1 MGKKKQPKAI
11 RQLCTRWGR
20 ELDKE
25 HVLEEYPRPLMR
37 RAGHVCL
44 NGMWEYAFTKTGRRP
59 DHFGRKEK
67 PGEVVGASGVSESGE
82 SFGALGLGGEVLAA
96 GEICVPFSPETLLS
110 GVNRQ
115 LRPDEFLWYRRM
127 VEVDMEKMA
136 AGRRLLLHFGAV
148 DQHCRVYVDG
158 MEVARHTGGYLPF
171 TVDVTDYVKA
181 PKVASGMKMV
191 ELSVVVKDLSDTSY
205 HARGKQ
211 KLGRGGMYYTAQSGI
226 WQTVWM
232 EYVPAHYIED
242 LDVQTELGAVG
253 RDGSPASG
261 KVRVTVKA
269 AGNIPL
275 EIAVEQAGIYADEQS
290 TDVAVDGVIVDAKKE
305 GAGDV
310 ARPRIVATASGT
322 SNQPIEIDIP
332 ALRLWNCETPYL
344 YYFTVKM
351 GADEVRS
358 YFAMREFS
366 VEPDEK
372 GIPRIC
378 LNHEPQFQKGVL
390 DQGYW
395 PDGLYTAPADEAMVY
410 DIRTMKSVGFNM
422 IRKHIKIEPQRWY
435 YHCDRL
441 GMVVWQDMVNGGSA
455 YQDWYVTY
463 LATAL
468 SCKNIK
474 VGDRSRWLLSRKD
487 KKGRLEFVREMRGTI
502 RLLKRHP
509 GIAAWVVFNEGWG
522 QFSTRKMTE
531 IVRQEDGT
539 RLIDSASGWFD
550 QGCGDMQSVHNYFFK
565 LEVKPE
571 EERAAV
577 LSEFGGIALQVQGHS
592 ACEELYGYG
601 TYTELDALNQAYKE
615 LDEKVQALIPQ
626 GLCASVYTQ
635 VSDVEEEVNGVLTFD
650 REVQKIKSEK

>member
-1 MGKKKQPKAI
+1 MCA
-11 RQLCTRWGR
+11 
-20 ELDKE
+20 
-25 HVLEEYPRPLMR
+25 
-37 RAGHVCL
+37 
-44 NGMWEYAFTKTGRRP
+44 
-59 DHFGRKEK
+59 
-67 PGEVVGASGVSESGE
+67 
-82 SFGALGLGGEVLAA
+82 
-96 GEICVPFSPETLLS
+96 
-110 GVNRQ
+110 
-115 LRPDEFLWYRRM
+115 
-127 VEVDMEKMA
+127 
-136 AGRRLLLHFGAV
+136 
-148 DQHCRVYVDG
+148 
-158 MEVARHTGGYLPF
+158 
-171 TVDVTDYVKA
+171 
-181 PKVASGMKMV
+181 
-191 ELSVVVKDLSDTSY
+191 
-205 HARGKQ
+205 
-211 KLGRGGMYYTAQSGI
+211 
-226 WQTVWM
+226 
-232 EYVPAHYIED
+232 
-242 LDVQTELGAVG
+242 
-253 RDGSPASG
+253 
-261 KVRVTVKA
+261 
-269 AGNIPL
+269 
-275 EIAVEQAGIYADEQS
+275 
-290 TDVAVDGVIVDAKKE
+290 
-305 GAGDV
+305 
-310 ARPRIVATASGT
+310 
-322 SNQPIEIDIP
+322 
-332 ALRLWNCETPYL
+332 
-344 YYFTVKM
+344 
-351 GADEVRS
+351 
-358 YFAMREFS
+358 
-366 VEPDEK
+366 
-372 GIPRIC
+372 
-378 LNHEPQFQKGVL
+378 QKGVL

-509 GIAAWVVFNEGWG
+509 SIAAWVVFNEGWG

-626 GLCASVYTQ
+626 VLCASVYTQ

-650 REVQKIKSEK
+650 REVQKIKTNNLKEQ

>member
-1 MGKKKQPKAI
+1 MSKHAKAI
-11 RQLCTRWGR
+11 RQLETKWGR

-37 RAGHVCL
+37 RDGYVCL
-44 NGMWEYAFTKTGRRP
+44 NGTWDYAFTKSGRRP
-59 DHFGRKEK
+59 DCFGKAGNT
-67 PGEVVGASGVSESGE
+67 GEVVGASGM
-82 SFGALGLGGEVLAA
+82 GGDVLAI
-96 GEICVPFSPETLLS
+96 GEICVPFSPETSLS

-115 LRPDEFLWYRRM
+115 LQPDEFLWYRRM
-127 VEVDMEKMA
+127 LEIDAERMETGM
-136 AGRRLLLHFGAV
+136 RLLLHFGAV
-148 DQHCRVYVDG
+148 DQHCRVYVG
-158 MEVARHTGGYLPF
+158 GREVARHTGGYLPF
-171 TVDVTDYVKA
+171 TVDVTEPVMKTWTEGTAVD
-181 PKVASGMKMV
+181 ASGDATASTEDAKRVWRV

-205 HARGKQ
+205 HTRGKQ
-211 KLGRGGMYYTAQSGI
+211 KLERGGMYYTAQSGI

-232 EYVPAHYIED
+232 EYVPRQYIED
-242 LDVQTELGAVG
+242 LEVRTELAVVG
-253 RDGSPASG
+253 ENGEPASG
-261 KVRVTVKA
+261 KARVTVKA
-269 AGNIPL
+269 VGDL
-275 EIAVEQAGIYADEQS
+275 SVEVAVEQAGIYSDEQRAVVEDGADEAAHPQ
-290 TDVAVDGVIVDAKKE
+290 
-305 GAGDV
+305 
-310 ARPRIVATASGT
+310 IVATAFGKA
-322 SNQPIEIDIP
+322 NQPIEIDIP
-332 ALRLWNCETPYL
+332 EARLWNCDTPYL

-351 GADEVRS
+351 GSDVVRS
-358 YFAMREFS
+358 YFAVRTFT

-378 LNHEPQFQKGVL
+378 LNHKPQFQKGVL

-395 PDGLYTAPADEAMVY
+395 PDGLYTAPADEALVY
-410 DIRTMKSVGFNM
+410 DIQTMKSVGFNM

-441 GMVVWQDMVNGGSA
+441 GMVVWQDMVNGGSS

-474 VGDRSRWLLSRKD
+474 VGDRYRWLLSRKD
-487 KKGRLEFVREMRGTI
+487 KKGRLEFVREMRETI

-509 GIAAWVVFNEGWG
+509 SIAAWVVFNEGWG
-522 QFSTRKMTE
+522 QFSTREMTD
-531 IVRQEDGT
+531 IAKQEDDT

-571 EERAAV
+571 KERAAV

-601 TYTELDALNQAYKE
+601 TYTDLDALNQAYEE
-615 LDEKVQALIPQ
+615 LDAKVQALIPK

-650 REVQKIKSEK
+650 REVQKIRSKK

>member
-1 MGKKKQPKAI
+1 
-11 RQLCTRWGR
+11 
-20 ELDKE
+20 
-25 HVLEEYPRPLMR
+25 
-37 RAGHVCL
+37 
-44 NGMWEYAFTKTGRRP
+44 
-59 DHFGRKEK
+59 
-67 PGEVVGASGVSESGE
+67 
-82 SFGALGLGGEVLAA
+82 
-96 GEICVPFSPETLLS
+96 
-110 GVNRQ
+110 
-115 LRPDEFLWYRRM
+115 
-127 VEVDMEKMA
+127 MEKMA

-344 YYFTVKM
+344 YYRENGSRR
-351 GADEVRS
+351 GAKL
-358 YFAMREFS
+358 FCHA
-366 VEPDEK
+366 
-372 GIPRIC
+372 
-378 LNHEPQFQKGVL
+378 GV
-390 DQGYW
+390 
-395 PDGLYTAPADEAMVY
+395 
-410 DIRTMKSVGFNM
+410 F
-422 IRKHIKIEPQRWY
+422 
-435 YHCDRL
+435 
-441 GMVVWQDMVNGGSA
+441 
-455 YQDWYVTY
+455 
-463 LATAL
+463 
-468 SCKNIK
+468 
-474 VGDRSRWLLSRKD
+474 
-487 KKGRLEFVREMRGTI
+487 RGA
-502 RLLKRHP
+502 
-509 GIAAWVVFNEGWG
+509 G
-522 QFSTRKMTE
+522 
-531 IVRQEDGT
+531 
-539 RLIDSASGWFD
+539 
-550 QGCGDMQSVHNYFFK
+550 
-565 LEVKPE
+565 
-571 EERAAV
+571 
-577 LSEFGGIALQVQGHS
+577 
-592 ACEELYGYG
+592 
-601 TYTELDALNQAYKE
+601 
-615 LDEKVQALIPQ
+615 
-626 GLCASVYTQ
+626 
-635 VSDVEEEVNGVLTFD
+635 
-650 REVQKIKSEK
+650 